1 MAEDYKIM
9 DRESEQSVRLEFNG
23 MFEGRQV
30 IWHAHIQTLDACY
43 HELLHK
49 AIEVD
54 RESTKRRQFIE
65 IEVQNNT
72 YHVAIGL
79 NLSQIDE
86 SAIKMAI
93 IMMRK
98 YKRLHRGRHEYGEAI
113 QIKAEPG

>member
-1 MAEDYKIM
+1 MAEDFKII
-9 DRESEQSVRLEFNG
+9 DRESEQSVRLEFSG

-30 IWHAHIQTLDACY
+30 TWNAHIQTLNACY

-49 AIEVD
+49 ATEVD
-54 RESTKRRQFIE
+54 QDDSKWRQFIE
-65 IEVQNNT
+65 IDVQNNT
-72 YHVAIGL
+72 YYVTIGL
-79 NLSQIDE
+79 NLRQIDE